1 MAFTTMNSNALA
13 ADMVKLLRAEMH
25 TIYSSVAPVH
35 LSSCYSVCGATACSW
50 NETVPLGCCRTPTS
64 KTEESEKIFCLGL
77 PFGEVRN
84 LSGGRG

>member
-1 MAFTTMNSNALA
+1 MNSNAPA
-13 ADMVKLLRAEMH
+13 AATVKLFRVETHA
-25 TIYSSVAPVH
+25 IYSSVAPVH
-35 LSSCYSVCGATACSW
+35 LSSYYSVCSAMAHSL
-50 NETVPLGCCRTPTS
+50 NETVPRGCCETPTS